1 MFHSISL
8 TLEQLGDK
16 RLRSVLILSIGA
28 SLVLIIS
35 LAAVVGIALT
45 SLAETG
51 TGWLDE
57 VIVWIGAIGTFVLAL
72 IFFPGSVQLVSGLFA
87 DRVADAVMAR
97 HYPDAPAPRH
107 VPLGEVVGDG
117 LRFAAITIG
126 LNIVALPL
134 YFVLPGLNLLIFYG
148 LNGYLLGR
156 EYAEMVGQRTMD
168 RMSLRAF
175 REANRGSLFVGGVLI
190 AALSTIPVVNLTTPV
205 VATAFAV
212 HEHERLRRRTVPR

>member
-190 AALSTIPVVNLTTPV
+190 AALSTIPVVNLTPPV

>member
-175 REANRGSLFVGGVLI
+175 REANWGSLFVGGVLI

>member
-28 SLVLIIS
+28 SLLLILA
-35 LAAVVGIALT
+35 LAAVVGLVLSAL
-45 SLAETG
+45 AQTG

-57 VIVWIGAIGTFVLAL
+57 VIVWVGAIGTFVLAL

-87 DRVADAVMAR
+87 DRVADAVAAK

-107 VPLGEVVGDG
+107 VPLGEVIADG
-117 LRFAAITIG
+117 LRFAALTIG

-134 YFVLPGLNLLIFYG
+134 YFILPGLNLLIFFG

-156 EYAEMVGQRTMD
+156 EYAEMIGQRSMD
-168 RMSLRAF
+168 RATFRAF
-175 REANRGSLFVGGVLI
+175 RETNRGSLFVGGVLI

-205 VATAFAV
+205 VATAFAM

>member
-28 SLVLIIS
+28 SLVLIIA

-87 DRVADAVMAR
+87 DRVADAVMAG

-134 YFVLPGLNLLIFYG
+134 YFILPGFNLLIFYG

>member
-1 MFHSISL
+1 MFRSISL
-8 TLEQLGDK
+8 TLDQLGDT
-16 RLRSVLILSIGA
+16 RLRSVLILAIAA
-28 SLVLIIS
+28 SLVVIVA
-35 LAAVVGIALT
+35 LAAAAGVAL
-45 SLAETG
+45 SALAETG
-51 TGWLDE
+51 TGWLDDL
-57 VIVWIGAIGTFVLAL
+57 IVWVGAIGTFVLAL

-87 DRVADAVMAR
+87 DRVADAVMAK
-97 HYPDAPAPRH
+97 HYPDAPAPRQ
-107 VPLGEVVGDG
+107 VPLGEVIGDG
-117 LRFAAITIG
+117 LRFAAISIG

-156 EYAEMVGQRTMD
+156 EYADMVGQRTLD
-168 RMSLRAF
+168 RASLRTF
-175 REANRGSLFVGGVLI
+175 REANRGSLFLGGVLI

>member
-117 LRFAAITIG
+117 LRLAAITIG

>member
-28 SLVLIIS
+28 SLVLIIA

-134 YFVLPGLNLLIFYG
+134 YFILPGLNLLIFYG

>member
-134 YFVLPGLNLLIFYG
+134 YFILPGLNLLIFYG